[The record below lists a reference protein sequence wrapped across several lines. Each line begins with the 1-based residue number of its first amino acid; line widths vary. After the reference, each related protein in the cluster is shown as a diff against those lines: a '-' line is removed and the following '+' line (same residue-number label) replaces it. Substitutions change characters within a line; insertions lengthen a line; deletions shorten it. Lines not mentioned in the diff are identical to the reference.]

1 MNVSINIGSGITFRT
16 GAGDAFVVGESSSST
31 SIVSVTTSGG
41 ALDTGYSSSTLY
53 VGKNGYGVLYVTNT
67 QAIAVGGGNWSLG
80 DGTNS
85 QGLLV
90 VSGSNTLVN
99 MGTTSGGHLNVGSAN
114 SYGNTVI
121 LSNSAVMYI
130 PNFRLGSTGG
140 AGSSNNL
147 MIVDT
152 GALLFIAGGHAVVG
166 GRETYPVGTNS
177 PAINNTLIFSNGGN
191 GDSSNH
197 TFQIGWADN
206 DVDTHPVSSAGNVC
220 IVQSGCS
227 FTNISTAIVRSNNN
241 LFVYGGTFG
250 GGYTNIFGGSITNQG
265 TVTAWG
271 KLLGTLVGWSN
282 SLTIASNNVGALTI
296 SHNLEMQTGSVM
308 QIALGSTF
316 NSITLGSNCTLNGTL
331 NFIDGGGFA
340 TVGNHTYTLFT
351 GNFETNFYTGTCP
364 ACTTNPVPWYADTN
378 NLTIGG
384 VPGYP
389 SATYTIS
396 LPDFHTVNLVVNGF
410 AAAYGPLRITSITRT
425 PTTND
430 ITINWNT
437 SGVNGQFNYVQ
448 ASPGSANGSYNT
460 NNFVVIATNTIAGA
474 TASYTDT
481 GGATN
486 RPARYYRIWSPQ

>member
-1 MNVSINIGSGITFRT
+1 MSRFGKHLTAGAIALGLCLFLAATNSQAQSNFYWNGSANANWADASQWTLLIVTNFINGSVTNNITNIVNGVDWPGDQGDSNDADPGHDYAWFTNSGTFNISVASPISSYFYIGSNMFDNASGTVMNVSINIGSGITFRT

-265 TVTAWG
+265 TVTAR
-271 KLLGTLVGWSN
+271 
-282 SLTIASNNVGALTI
+282 
-296 SHNLEMQTGSVM
+296 
-308 QIALGSTF
+308 
-316 NSITLGSNCTLNGTL
+316 
-331 NFIDGGGFA
+331 
-340 TVGNHTYTLFT
+340 
-351 GNFETNFYTGTCP
+351 
-364 ACTTNPVPWYADTN
+364 VP
-378 NLTIGG
+378 L
-384 VPGYP
+384 
-389 SATYTIS
+389 
-396 LPDFHTVNLVVNGF
+396 
-410 AAAYGPLRITSITRT
+410 
-425 PTTND
+425 PTTRPL
-430 ITINWNT
+430 
-437 SGVNGQFNYVQ
+437 Q
-448 ASPGSANGSYNT
+448 AHT
-460 NNFVVIATNTIAGA
+460 T
-474 TASYTDT
+474 
-481 GGATN
+481 
-486 RPARYYRIWSPQ
+486 